1 MLMPATKPDR
11 RVVRTR
17 ELLLDAFVSL
27 LLERGYER
35 MTVQDLLDRAG
46 VGRATFYAHFRSK
59 DDLLTSSV
67 SRLEGGLRHACT
79 SGSSERA
86 APSEP
91 LGFTHAFFRHVQGH
105 RRILGLII
113 DSASGQAVDHHM
125 RRMLSRLVREDL
137 VACGCAKQGSAAL
150 EVAVQF
156 VVGALCSLIAWW
168 AATRSRLT
176 PDELNEMF
184 RRLVFR
190 GLDSSLGRRVAY
202 RVRSDSSSGH
212 TGSGR

>member
-1 MLMPATKPDR
+1 MPATKPDR

-79 SGSSERA
+79 
-86 APSEP
+86 
-91 LGFTHAFFRHVQGH
+91 
-105 RRILGLII
+105 
-113 DSASGQAVDHHM
+113 
-125 RRMLSRLVREDL
+125 EDL